1 MFPEYGGPVITR
13 MWRGWVR
20 TDQVEAYVAYIERT
34 GLAAYRGTPGNLG
47 AQMWTRDLG
56 DGRSE
61 VTTVSWW
68 ASVDVIRGFAGEDI
82 ERAVF
87 YPEDDA
93 FLIEREHTVTHH
105 FVARDSG

>member
-1 MFPEYGGPVITR
+1 MIAR

-20 TDQVEAYVAYIERT
+20 TERVGEYTTYIEQT
-34 GLAAYRGTPGNLG
+34 GLTGYRRTPGNLG
-47 AQMWTRDLG
+47 AQMWSRDLG

-61 VTTVSWW
+61 VTTLSWW
-68 ASVDVIRGFAGEDI
+68 ESLDAIRGFAGDDI

-93 FLIEREHTVTHH
+93 FLVDRETTVTHH
-105 FVARDSG
+105 EVVAR